1 MVKYEDVLREITI
14 LSNKKIRNEERIK
27 QLNEQNNSIMSS
39 LKILNTKKE
48 VFEKLD
54 SDLDSVMR
62 KKKKKEKKEKN
73 TNKLVMQSEDCDGN
87 KAEQN
92 VASNVFWPQSDRK
105 HGF

>member
-1 MVKYEDVLREITI
+1 MIKYEDVIREIAI
-14 LSNKKIRNEERIK
+14 LSKQKKKNEMRI
-27 QLNEQNNSIMSS
+27 QELNEQNNSIMSS

-62 KKKKKEKKEKN
+62 KKKKNEKN

-92 VASNVFWPQSDRK
+92 VASNVFWPHGSNK

>member
-1 MVKYEDVLREITI
+1 MIKYEDVIREIAI
-14 LSNKKIRNEERIK
+14 LSKQKKKNEMRI
-27 QLNEQNNSIMSS
+27 QELNEQNNSIMSS

-62 KKKKKEKKEKN
+62 KKKKKEKN